1 MEWPQAAAE
10 VPAWSHGQQLYA
22 WPPVV
27 LTWGRV
33 ALLTGVLRVDVA
45 GHGRKGWAWVTKNW
59 EAGGDVETK
68 ETVKESDAEGA
79 KKGPAVS
86 PGR

>member
-1 MEWPQAAAE
+1 M
-10 VPAWSHGQQLYA
+10 
-22 WPPVV
+22 
-27 LTWGRV
+27 
-33 ALLTGVLRVDVA
+33 DVA